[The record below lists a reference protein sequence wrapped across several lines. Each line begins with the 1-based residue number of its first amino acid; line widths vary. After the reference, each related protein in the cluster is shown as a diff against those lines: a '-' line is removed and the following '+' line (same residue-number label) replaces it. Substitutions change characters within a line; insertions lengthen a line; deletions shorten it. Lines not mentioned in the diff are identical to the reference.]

1 MTNKTLLYILGGA
14 VVYYYGYKYYQKNKA
29 KKVTGVIV
37 NSSNLPI
44 AIKTE
49 MPTEVNCKDGETLV
63 EQQVNCIKAPCPT
76 LKTCEVVKP
85 KNDML
90 SFNADDIVL
99 DTGNSPKSTIGGT
112 TMSGADLTPQLDI
125 LSDSF

>member
-14 VVYYYGYKYYQKNKA
+14 AIYYYGYKYYMKNKA
-29 KKVTGVIV
+29 KNDTKIIV
-37 NSSNLPI
+37 NSSDIPI
-44 AIKTE
+44 AIKTNL
-49 MPTEVNCKDGETLV
+49 PTEIKCKEGETLV
-63 EQQVNCIKAPCPT
+63 DQQVTCIQAPCPT
-76 LKTCEVVKP
+76 IKSCEVVKP

-99 DTGNSPKSTIGGT
+99 DTGNAPKSTIGGT

>member
-1 MTNKTLLYILGGA
+1 MTNKTLFYILGGA
-14 VVYYYGYKYYQKNKA
+14 VVYYYAYKYYQKNKP

-49 MPTEVNCKDGETLV
+49 TKCKEGETLV
-63 EQQVNCIKAPCPT
+63 DEVVNCSQAPCPT
-76 LKTCEVVKP
+76 LKSCQVIKP

-99 DTGNSPKSTIGGT
+99 DTGNAPKSTIGGT